1 MRDRPLILTIDEPSA
16 ALDPETEYVMF
27 QRIEKIA
34 RELGARTGSITVLV
48 THRFSAVG
56 MADMI
61 VVLDERTIKESG
73 SHAELLAANG
83 LYARLYRAQAEGYA

>member
-1 MRDRPLILTIDEPSA
+1 
-16 ALDPETEYVMF
+16 
-27 QRIEKIA
+27 
-34 RELGARTGSITVLV
+34 
-48 THRFSAVG
+48 